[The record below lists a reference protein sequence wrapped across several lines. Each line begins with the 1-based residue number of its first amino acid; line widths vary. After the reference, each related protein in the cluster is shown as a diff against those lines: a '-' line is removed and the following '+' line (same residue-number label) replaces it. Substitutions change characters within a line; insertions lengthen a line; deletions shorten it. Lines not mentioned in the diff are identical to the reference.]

1 MKYSL
6 AIVALLG
13 LTSAIRIYEEPAA
26 APAAP
31 AEDKKAPSADE
42 VAAKEAGKPPAAPAD
57 PANPGKAVVDEALKT
72 EEAKSDEAAAAAG

>member
-13 LTSAIRIYEEPAA
+13 VASAIKIRAEPAAAAATAPA

-31 AEDKKAPSADE
+31 AKDAKVDVDAKA
-42 VAAKEAGKPPAAPAD
+42 AAAAGKPEAPAAD
-57 PANPGKAVVDEALKT
+57 PLNPGKAVVAEALKT
-72 EEAKSDEAAAAAG
+72 DE